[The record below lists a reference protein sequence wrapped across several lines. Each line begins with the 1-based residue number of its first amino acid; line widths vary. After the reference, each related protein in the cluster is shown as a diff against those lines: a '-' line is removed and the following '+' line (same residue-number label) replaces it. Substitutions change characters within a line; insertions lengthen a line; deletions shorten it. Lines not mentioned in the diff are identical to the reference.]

1 MRREIHELTTHTSS
15 TEPFPEAL
23 DPVAWLREQ
32 AEQAAQGTLLLAHAD
47 DGVIWGKIVNGALLT
62 MPQKTP
68 LRAETLQQ
76 ARLFNS
82 AGEYYVWRDGDG
94 KFHARVIMD
103 SEGEPKFHARV
114 ITDCEG
120 AEIEYFDE
128 PQILWGDRA
137 EPAEHGFTEMSDGAQ
152 GLVHYAPIE
161 VTKARSGKR
170 PLRLVVRHYLKKD
183 EHGFVRVAYS
193 RLVALEEK

>member
-1 MRREIHELTTHTSS
+1 MIRKIQKLDAHTIN

-23 DPVAWLREQ
+23 DPVVWLREQ
-32 AEQAAQGTLLLAHAD
+32 AEQAEQGTLLLAHAD

-62 MPQKTP
+62 MPSNTP

-82 AGEYYVWRDGDG
+82 AGECYVWRDGDG
-94 KFHARVIMD
+94 KFHARVIED
-103 SEGEPKFHARV
+103 DKGEP
-114 ITDCEG
+114 
-120 AEIEYFDE
+120 IEYFDE

-137 EPAEHGFTEMSDGAQ
+137 RSAEHGFTEMSDGAQ
-152 GLVHYAPIE
+152 GLVHYVPIE

-170 PLRLVVRHYLKKD
+170 PLRLIVRHYLKID

-193 RLVALEEK
+193 RLLALEEN

>member
-1 MRREIHELTTHTSS
+1 MKREIRELTTHTIS

-32 AEQAAQGTLLLAHAD
+32 AEQAEQGTLLLAHAD

-62 MPQKTP
+62 MPSNTP

-103 SEGEPKFHARV
+103 SEGEP
-114 ITDCEG
+114 
-120 AEIEYFDE
+120 IECFDE

-152 GLVHYAPIE
+152 GLVHYVPIE

-170 PLRLVVRHYLKKD
+170 PLRLVVRHYLKTD

-193 RLVALEEK
+193 RLVALKEN